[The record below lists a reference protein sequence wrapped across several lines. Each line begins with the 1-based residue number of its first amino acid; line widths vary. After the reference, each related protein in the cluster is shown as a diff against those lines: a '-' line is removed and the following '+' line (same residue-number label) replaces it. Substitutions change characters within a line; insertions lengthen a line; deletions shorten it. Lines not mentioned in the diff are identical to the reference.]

1 MTDIDFKPYVVMI
14 AQYFPPDYLGH
25 STRAYNAARSL
36 VEQGCRV
43 TVIAAFPHYPHGRIP
58 KEYGRRIFSVEDHD
72 GIRVLRTWVPSISH
86 YTYINR
92 LIVHGSFIVSS
103 LMGLFRTG
111 KMDVIVAMNPN
122 LFAFFPALMFKLIYR
137 RKIIRNADD
146 LWPEVWYDLG
156 IIKSRILRKI
166 LDWITKISYDVPVA
180 ITPVSSSYVPT
191 LTDKYHVPLHKIF
204 VIEHGVD
211 TAKFYRTTTEKKGKD
226 DEEHTKLVQSGE
238 PEDCETAIKSVYAN
252 RREFSR
258 TNTVIVYSGALGIGY
273 DFEPV
278 IRAAKI
284 LEKQPVKFIIRGS
297 GTLAHDEERIN
308 QMIGQMG
315 ANNIELRTKWLS
327 PKELLDFLNQAD
339 IFVLPMSFVVG
350 FDKGLPTKLL
360 EYQALGKPIICISN
374 GEASH
379 FVLRTRS
386 GLVSKSKDAHEI
398 ADLIMKLAVDKDLA
412 NELGMNGYNFIQENL
427 TLKKIGERFMKIIA
441 TQCRS

>member
-1 MTDIDFKPYVVMI
+1 M
-14 AQYFPPDYLGH
+14 
-25 STRAYNAARSL
+25 
-36 VEQGCRV
+36 
-43 TVIAAFPHYPHGRIP
+43 
-58 KEYGRRIFSVEDHD
+58 EDHD

-86 YTYINR
+86 YTYLNR
-92 LIVHGSFIVSS
+92 VIVHGSFIVSS
-103 LMGLFRTG
+103 MMGLFRTG

-137 RKIIRNADD
+137 KKIIRNADD

-156 IIKSRILRKI
+156 IIRSRMFRKI
-166 LDWITKISYDVPVA
+166 LDWVTKMSYDVPVA
-180 ITPVSSSYVPT
+180 ITPVNSSYVPT
-191 LTDKYHVPLHKIF
+191 LTDKYHVPPHKIF

-211 TAKFYRTTTEKKGKD
+211 TAKFYRTSAEEVTGDKD
-226 DEEHTKLVQSGE
+226 HTKKLVQSGD
-238 PEDCETAIKSVYAN
+238 PEGRSETAKIKSEDTD
-252 RREFSR
+252 RKEFRR

-297 GTLAHDEERIN
+297 GTLAHDEERIKGMIN
-308 QMIGQMG
+308 QLG
-315 ANNIELRTKWLS
+315 ANNVELRTKWLAS
-327 PKELLDFLNQAD
+327 KDLLNFLNQAD

-374 GEASH
+374 GEASD

-386 GLVSKSKDAHEI
+386 GLVCKSRDPQEI
-398 ADLIMKLAVDKDLA
+398 AEMIMKLAIDKDLA
-412 NELGMNGYNFIQENL
+412 NELGTNGFNFIQENL
-427 TLKKIGERFMKIIA
+427 TLRKIGERFMKIIA
-441 TQCRS
+441 TRCRS